1 MRCEVDFP
9 LEAGGRLRGCF
20 ERPREVL
27 AAHTP
32 DEVVA
37 VLATAWQHAQAGRW
51 VVGFVAYEAAP
62 AFDPAFVVAAPHP
75 VAPLAQFGVYDD
87 IAAPVDPA
95 ADGGCLA
102 SPEKGISFGHA
113 DFSCDLWRD
122 ETLWPFFDAQLVAL
136 HGDIRAG
143 RYYQTNLT
151 TRLRASFGGAPH
163 AYFAALKNAQPDGY
177 CAYLDGGNWQVLSVS
192 PELFFSWTPA
202 GRLTTRPMKG
212 TAPRGA
218 DASADAAAAAALS
231 ASAKERAE
239 NLMIVDLLRND
250 LGRIAVT
257 GSVAVPHLFAVEP
270 LPTAWQM
277 TSTVTAAT
285 RPGTTLVDVF
295 RALFPCGSVTGAP
308 KVAAMAAIARHET
321 SPRGVYCGTIG
332 LLQPGGAA
340 LFNVAIRTVTVCDGR
355 VECGIG
361 SGITA
366 DATAAGEYAE
376 WQVKRRFLWRAG
388 APFMLLETLRL
399 EGGSYWLL
407 DGHLQRLATSAAHF
421 GFVLDIRMVRAA
433 LEANAVERAA
443 RAWRV
448 RLLVARDGAVQLES
462 VPLDSLPTSPEVAL
476 AAAPLDGSDEFLRH
490 KTTQRAAYASR
501 ALPDVFD
508 TLLFNERDEI
518 TEFTRGNVVVELG
531 KHRLTPPVAA
541 GLLPG
546 VWRAKMLAA
555 GEVEEATV
563 MRADLAEATAL
574 WFVNSVR
581 GSVPV
586 RLRQT

>member
-1 MRCEVDFP
+1 MRCDIDFP
-9 LEAGGRLRGCF
+9 LETGGRLRGRF
-20 ERPREVL
+20 EDPREVL

-32 DEVVA
+32 GEVVG
-37 VLATAWQHAQAGRW
+37 VLAAAWQHARAGRW

-75 VAPLAQFGVYDD
+75 AIPLAQFAVYDD
-87 IAAPVDPA
+87 IAAPVDSI
-95 ADGGCLA
+95 ADGGRLA
-102 SPEKGISFGHA
+102 SA
-113 DFSCDLWRD
+113 DFCCGLWHD
-122 ETLWPFFDAQLVAL
+122 ETLRSAFDTKLAAL
-136 HGDIRAG
+136 HDDIFAG

-151 TRLRASFGGAPH
+151 TRLHAPFSGVPR
-163 AYFAALKNAQPDGY
+163 AYFAALRNAQPDGY

-192 PELFFSWTPA
+192 PELFFSWTPDA
-202 GRLTTRPMKG
+202 RLTTRPMKG
-212 TAPRGA
+212 TAPRAA

-250 LGRIAVT
+250 LGRVAVT
-257 GSVAVPHLFAVEP
+257 GSVAVPRLFAVEP

-277 TSTVTAAT
+277 TSTVTAT
-285 RPGTTLVDVF
+285 SRPGTTLVDIF
-295 RALFPCGSVTGAP
+295 STLFPCGSVTGAP
-308 KVAAMAAIARHET
+308 KVAAMAASARHET
-321 SPRGVYCGTIG
+321 SPRGAYCGTIG
-332 LLQPGGAA
+332 LLRPGGAA

-355 VECGIG
+355 AECGIG

-388 APFMLLETLRL
+388 APFRLLETLRL

-407 DGHLQRLATSAAHF
+407 DGHLQRLATSAAYF
-421 GFVLDIRMVRAA
+421 GFVLDMTMVRAA
-433 LEANAVERAA
+433 LEKNGAERAA
-443 RAWRV
+443 GAWRV
-448 RLLVARDGAVQLES
+448 RLLVAHDGAVQLES
-462 VPLDSLPTSPEVAL
+462 APLDSLPAFPEVAL
-476 AAAPLDGSDEFLRH
+476 AVAPLDSNDEFLRH
-490 KTTQRAAYASR
+490 KTTQRAAYTR
-501 ALPDVFD
+501 RELPSVFD

-518 TEFTRGNVVVELG
+518 TEFTRGNVVVELANR
-531 KHRLTPPVAA
+531 RLTPPVAA

-555 GEVEEATV
+555 GEIEEATV
-563 MRADLAEATAL
+563 MRADLAGATAL

-581 GSVPV
+581 GRVLV
-586 RLRQT
+586 RLRQM